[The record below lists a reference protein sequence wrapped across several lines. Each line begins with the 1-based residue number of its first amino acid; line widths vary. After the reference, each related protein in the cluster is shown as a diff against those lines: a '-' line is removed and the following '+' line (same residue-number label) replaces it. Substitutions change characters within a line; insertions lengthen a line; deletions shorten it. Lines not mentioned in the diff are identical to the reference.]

1 MPLPYQIPNP
11 LVIASDALSA
21 PPSNSV
27 PEGTAYLVVA
37 TASSTW
43 TGFENSIALWRQ
55 GTWAFIAPVAGMI
68 VYSEANGNLKSYSGS
83 AWAAVGGGSGTVTS
97 VAIAGNDGI
106 DIDSGS
112 PITTAGTI
120 TLGLSSIPNASLAN
134 SSVTVAG
141 TAVALGE
148 SGTIAVAGLSDAP
161 AAPSA
166 DNLLSYATGSS
177 AYVATTG
184 MTYVA
189 GTSTLSVKNIT
200 VGASSVLDNGANRLT
215 NIAKG
220 TASGDA
226 LQKGQI
232 ASTSASE
239 GASLVGLQ
247 DSAGNYAATEV
258 EAALA
263 EIVTLSLIRRFTHT
277 AYRSGSF
284 TDGQRIRLFLNTTDN
299 DANFVIPAGQ
309 TLKVLAAYGRCKAG
323 AGVGTTWTLGIT
335 SWQDQAHA
343 GANNHDLATGTTE
356 DTNVFINIS
365 ATGTLASP
373 LASIVGDDDPVA
385 MCFIEH
391 DNDASRA
398 SASDKHTIMV
408 YGVFVDD

>member
-1 MPLPYQIPNP
+1 MALPYEIPNP
-11 LVIASDALSA
+11 IVAISDALTA
-21 PPSNSV
+21 PPANTPLAGAV
-27 PEGTAYLVVA
+27 YLLP
-37 TASSTW
+37 ASCTGNW
-43 TGFENSIALWRQ
+43 EAQDNNLAFFVGGDTTGFYPGDWKFIIPSV
-55 GTWAFIAPVAGMI
+55 GTL
-68 VYSEANGNLKSYSGS
+68 VYVVSTGKVKSYTGS
-83 AWAAVGGGSGTVTS
+83 AW
-97 VAIAGNDGI
+97 
-106 DIDSGS
+106 
-112 PITTAGTI
+112 
-120 TLGLSSIPNASLAN
+120 
-134 SSVTVAG
+134 
-141 TAVALGE
+141 
-148 SGTIAVAGLSDAP
+148 VAGLDTVDKLGDLSDTP

-166 DNLLSYATGSS
+166 NNFIAYDTGTS
-177 AYVATTG
+177 AYKNTTG
-184 MTYVA
+184 LVYDSA
-189 GTSTLSVKNIT
+189 SSTLTVKNWT
-200 VGASSVLDNGANRLT
+200 AASSSVVDNGANRVT

-263 EIVTLSLIRRFTHT
+263 EIATLSLIRPFTHT

-309 TLKVLAAYGRCKAG
+309 TLKVLAAYGRCKSG
-323 AGVGTTWTLGIT
+323 SGVGTTWTLGIT
-335 SWQDQAHA
+335 SWEDQAHA

-356 DTNVFINIS
+356 ATSVFINIA

-373 LASIVGDDDPVA
+373 LATIVGDDDPVA

-391 DNDASRA
+391 DNDAGRA
-398 SASDKHTIMV
+398 SSSDKHTIMV